1 MDNKKGESVMKG
13 PDYDKVCYWT
23 EQREEQMRL
32 KNLRTGEVG
41 YTFGCTQA
49 GTTVQVKLVNGGLD
63 SWVKEDCVEVPE
75 TIH

>member
-1 MDNKKGESVMKG
+1 
-13 PDYDKVCYWT
+13 
-23 EQREEQMRL
+23 MRL